1 MYMDLVLKIIAVLA
15 GLLVTLSLFPGLSW
29 PFKLRILAVVLLGMV
44 VLGLWAWPIVAPD
57 EPGGIVSIPGPVGA
71 GLLMVSALGVGLVAY
86 FVTWP
91 SGTQIGVIAVPA
103 GLAVWAVRSANVAHA
118 MTSMGSAEQRV
129 EFYTSLLPEP
139 FFWLLIVACGFGGTL
154 LARRVL
160 APSTRENADTPRM
173 KPVSKNPMNIAVAIL
188 ASAVI
193 AFFVVS
199 IFARDVG
206 FSDKQ
211 LGHVTAQPSTGQI
224 AFAVF
229 VAFALAAFIVRSYS
243 GVGFEWPAVST
254 ALVSVFGLALYSRG
268 RIIEYLV
275 ANWPANLFA
284 NAHSAILPLQM
295 VSFGTLGAIVGFWL
309 VESFQSWRHQ
319 EQQ

>member
-1 MYMDLVLKIIAVLA
+1 MSMELVLNIIAALA
-15 GLLVTLSLFPGLSW
+15 GLLVALSLFPGLSW
-29 PFKLRILAVVLLGMV
+29 LLKLRILAVVLLGMV
-44 VLGLWAWPIVAPD
+44 VIGILAWPIVAPD
-57 EPGGIVSIPGPVGA
+57 EPGGIISMPGSAGA
-71 GLLMVSALGVGLVAY
+71 VLLMVSALGVGFVAY
-86 FVTWP
+86 FITWP

-118 MTSMGSAEQRV
+118 MTNMGSAEQRV
-129 EFYTSLLPEP
+129 EFFSSLMPEP

-160 APSTRENADTPRM
+160 APSAGEDADVPRM
-173 KPVSKNPMNIAVAIL
+173 KPVSKNPMNIAAAIL

-199 IFARDVG
+199 LLARDIG
-206 FSDKQ
+206 FSDEQ

-229 VAFALAAFIVRSYS
+229 VSFALAAFIVRNYP

-254 ALVSVFGLALYSRG
+254 AIVSTFGLALYSRG
-268 RIIEYLV
+268 RIIEYLAV
-275 ANWPANLFA
+275 NWPANLFA
-284 NAHSAILPLQM
+284 SAHSAILPLQM
-295 VSFGTLGAIVGFWL
+295 VSFGTLGAIAGFWL
-309 VESFQSWRHQ
+309 VESFETWRHQ
-319 EQQ
+319 EQ